1 MRAAMTAWVL
11 LTAACGGAT
20 PGPATT
26 GAATPTPTSTP
37 TPTPTGTPTSTP
49 TGTSTPA
56 PPPPATGGSVV
67 FGDIAS
73 AKSFDPKPVI
83 TSLQQQFLDCY
94 NKSRGAN
101 PELRGKLRLRL
112 VVNDTGTVVNV
123 QPEEGGLSTETAL
136 IACLGDAA
144 KSGHFP
150 KPGGMATVTVP
161 MLFRP

>member
-1 MRAAMTAWVL
+1 MKAAMTAWVL

-20 PGPATT
+20 PGPATAT
-26 GAATPTPTSTP
+26 ATPTPTPTATSTP
-37 TPTPTGTPTSTP
+37 TPTS
-49 TGTSTPA
+49 A

-73 AKSFDPKPVI
+73 AKSFDPKPAVA
-83 TSLQQQFLDCY
+83 SLQQQFLDCY

-101 PELRGKLRLRL
+101 PELRGKLRLRM

-136 IACLGDAA
+136 IACLTDAA